1 MRSIPIFL
9 NQIGKLLMKP
19 AVLNLGTYVPRP
31 KLSKKLQDSLII
43 TLFLLPAFI
52 LFIVFLAYPILQSI
66 YISFFK
72 WNGFG
77 PATDFQGFQNYA
89 RVFGDPI
96 FIKAMINGMIIVFLS
111 LLVQLP
117 LSLALAIMVGRGLP
131 GRGIFR
137 TIFFM
142 PYVFSEVITGLMW
155 LNIYQANPSRGFLN
169 AILTLIPGVQP
180 IGWLGDFNIVM
191 ISIFIVLTWKYFG
204 FHMLLYMAGLQN
216 IPLELE
222 EAAIID
228 GANKVQL
235 LRHIT
240 LPLLVPTI
248 KTTIYLSV
256 LGSLQV
262 FALVWVMTRGGPV
275 NATEVMATYLYQ
287 HSFIRFELGYGS
299 AVAMVM
305 LAISLVFSVVYLRVV
320 TRQDYLGGV

>member
-1 MRSIPIFL
+1 
-9 NQIGKLLMKP
+9 MKP
-19 AVLNLGTYVPRP
+19 AVFDLGRYVPRP
-31 KLSKKLQDSLII
+31 VMSKKPQDWLII
-43 TLFLLPAFI
+43 ILFLLPSFI
-52 LFIVFLAYPILQSI
+52 LFIVFLAYPILQSV

-77 PATDFQGFQNYA
+77 PATDYQGWQNYV

-96 FIKAMINGMIIVFLS
+96 FIKAMTNGLIIVFLS
-111 LLVQLP
+111 LFVQLP

-142 PYVFSEVITGLMW
+142 PYVLSEVITGLMW
-155 LNIYQANPSRGFLN
+155 LNIYQANPERGFLN
-169 AILTLIPGVQP
+169 AVLTLIPGVQP

-228 GANKVQL
+228 GANRVQL

-248 KTTIYLSV
+248 KTTVYLSV

-305 LAISLVFSVVYLRVV
+305 LAISLVFSVIYLRVV
-320 TRQDYLGGV
+320 TRQDYLGGI

>member
-1 MRSIPIFL
+1 
-9 NQIGKLLMKP
+9 
-19 AVLNLGTYVPRP
+19 
-31 KLSKKLQDSLII
+31 
-43 TLFLLPAFI
+43 
-52 LFIVFLAYPILQSI
+52 
-66 YISFFK
+66 
-72 WNGFG
+72 
-77 PATDFQGFQNYA
+77 
-89 RVFGDPI
+89 
-96 FIKAMINGMIIVFLS
+96 
-111 LLVQLP
+111 
-117 LSLALAIMVGRGLP
+117 
-131 GRGIFR
+131 
-137 TIFFM
+137 M
-142 PYVFSEVITGLMW
+142 PYVLSEVITGLMW
-155 LNIYQANPSRGFLN
+155 LNIYQANPERGFLN
-169 AILTLIPGVQP
+169 AVLTLIPGVQP

-228 GANKVQL
+228 GANRVQL

-248 KTTIYLSV
+248 KTTVYLSV

-305 LAISLVFSVVYLRVV
+305 LAISLVFSVIYLRVV
-320 TRQDYLGGV
+320 TRQDYLGGI